1 MRKVRKRAKKPKKK
15 HICKRR
21 AVEKCVRLET
31 CPIGDAGFAI
41 LERMFDSYAHCK
53 QMFLD
58 RLSGIGSVL
67 DVQNFISLRNRIRTE
82 QNRISDHG
90 KETGNKTYC
99 ETYGFQ
105 GRFWVQALKDASST
119 VKSMWKNVGAECR
132 AKLRDNDA
140 HRDIEDNSDTDD
152 GDKDKDDEKKASINR
167 VVYIGDSRTEGLRDV
182 NSDSKNTFICLSS
195 MGYDWMMSTAFPQA
209 ESYASSG
216 TAFVILMGVNDLYHQ
231 NSYISAINQKAT
243 EWKKKGAVV
252 YFASVGPVQNDPYT
266 SNSEIES
273 FNRALKNGLSSDV
286 GYIDLYGEL
295 NKSGYQTVDGTHY
308 TNAVSKNILSF
319 IGKQVALGG
328 SGNSDPYATDG
339 NKVWWCRNNKE
350 MALLEYKVSDWTK
363 FSGLDVSLRADTK
376 IEAKLSDEIK
386 KYEEELEAAA
396 KEYGF
401 EAYVELFKAL
411 AEQRHYDGKKD
422 DIFDMSG
429 TSLNPN
435 PDKTLSRADSI
446 ELAAELF
453 SACITATTK
462 IDKSAIPPAPSDVDG
477 LRVILQAFEFE
488 SDGFVDYCKG
498 EYSEDKALEYAKTK
512 SGNKER
518 TDANEIQQ
526 KGKWDFKDQKYP
538 PKVLQF
544 YHVLGSSGGI
554 GTYPANGMK
563 IPHYL
568 QTDYANVPYGSSNI
582 AACGCGPTSFAMVAS
597 YLTGTTITPADAVAW
612 CGNSYY
618 VWGAGTSWSYFEA
631 AAKHFGCGAV
641 RESYDANEVL
651 KALSE
656 GHPVISSQS
665 AGLFTRGGHFI
676 VLRGVENGNKVLV
689 NDPND
694 SEAKNYINRSFD
706 MASEVDITSDAY
718 FIFESTGPS
727 TK

>member
-1 MRKVRKRAKKPKKK
+1 MKKK
-15 HICKRR
+15 H
-21 AVEKCVRLET
+21 VL
-31 CPIGDAGFAI
+31 I
-41 LERMFDSYAHCK
+41 LFTVLA
-53 QMFLD
+53 
-58 RLSGIGSVL
+58 LSVTSVMKL
-67 DVQNFISLRNRIRTE
+67 IPVSKVAASSIL
-82 QNRISDHG
+82 G
-90 KETGNKTYC
+90 GNKNESILDKLTPTP
-99 ETYGFQ
+99 EPGKSDKNE
-105 GRFWVQALKDASST
+105 KDDSNVLGEKDSLST
-119 VKSMWKNVGAECR
+119 NMTDSLTDLMNNLLSRVGDEEYSLLT
-132 AKLRDNDA
+132 KVLSQTDD
-140 HRDIEDNSDTDD
+140 DLIEDDSDTDD
-152 GDKDKDDEKKASINR
+152 GDKDDEKKASINR

-195 MGYDWMMSTAFPQA
+195 MGYDWMLSTAFPQA

-216 TAFVILMGVNDLYHQ
+216 TACVILMGVNDLYHQ
-231 NSYISAINQKAT
+231 NSYISAINQKAA

-656 GHPVISSQS
+656 GHPVISSQH

>member
-1 MRKVRKRAKKPKKK
+1 MKKK
-15 HICKRR
+15 H
-21 AVEKCVRLET
+21 VL
-31 CPIGDAGFAI
+31 I
-41 LERMFDSYAHCK
+41 LFTVLA
-53 QMFLD
+53 
-58 RLSGIGSVL
+58 LSVTSVMKL
-67 DVQNFISLRNRIRTE
+67 IPVSKVAASSIL
-82 QNRISDHG
+82 G
-90 KETGNKTYC
+90 GNKNESILDKLTPTP
-99 ETYGFQ
+99 EPGKSDKNEKNDSNVL
-105 GRFWVQALKDASST
+105 GEKDSLST
-119 VKSMWKNVGAECR
+119 NMTDSLTDLMNNLLSRVGDEEYSLLT
-132 AKLRDNDA
+132 KVLSQTDD
-140 HRDIEDNSDTDD
+140 DLIEDDSDTDD

-195 MGYDWMMSTAFPQA
+195 MGYDWMLSTAFPQA

-231 NSYISAINQKAT
+231 NSYISAINQKAA

-386 KYEEELEAAA
+386 KYEEELEAAT

-656 GHPVISSQS
+656 GHPVISSQH

>member
-1 MRKVRKRAKKPKKK
+1 MKKK
-15 HICKRR
+15 H
-21 AVEKCVRLET
+21 VL
-31 CPIGDAGFAI
+31 I
-41 LERMFDSYAHCK
+41 LFTVLA
-53 QMFLD
+53 
-58 RLSGIGSVL
+58 LSVTSVMKL
-67 DVQNFISLRNRIRTE
+67 IPVSKVAASSIL
-82 QNRISDHG
+82 G
-90 KETGNKTYC
+90 GNKNESILDKLTPTP
-99 ETYGFQ
+99 EPGKSDKNE
-105 GRFWVQALKDASST
+105 KDDSNVLGEKNSLST
-119 VKSMWKNVGAECR
+119 NMTDSLTDLMNNLLSRVGDEEYSLLT
-132 AKLRDNDA
+132 KVLSQTDD
-140 HRDIEDNSDTDD
+140 DLIEDDSDTDD

-195 MGYDWMMSTAFPQA
+195 MGYDWMLSTAFPQA

-231 NSYISAINQKAT
+231 NSYISAINQKAA

-656 GHPVISSQS
+656 GHPVISSQH

>member
-1 MRKVRKRAKKPKKK
+1 MKKK
-15 HICKRR
+15 H
-21 AVEKCVRLET
+21 VL
-31 CPIGDAGFAI
+31 I
-41 LERMFDSYAHCK
+41 LFTVLA
-53 QMFLD
+53 
-58 RLSGIGSVL
+58 LSVTSVMKL
-67 DVQNFISLRNRIRTE
+67 IPVSKVAASSIL
-82 QNRISDHG
+82 G
-90 KETGNKTYC
+90 GNKNESILDKLTPTP
-99 ETYGFQ
+99 EPGKSDKNE
-105 GRFWVQALKDASST
+105 KDDSNVLGEKDSLST
-119 VKSMWKNVGAECR
+119 NMTDSLTDLMNNLLSRVGDEEYSLLT
-132 AKLRDNDA
+132 KVLSQTDD
-140 HRDIEDNSDTDD
+140 DLIEDNSDTDD

-195 MGYDWMMSTAFPQA
+195 MGYDWMLSTAFPQA

-231 NSYISAINQKAT
+231 NSYISAINQKAA

-319 IGKQVALGG
+319 IGQQVALGG

-422 DIFDMSG
+422 DIFNMSK
-429 TSLNPN
+429 TSLNPD
-435 PDKTLSRADSI
+435 PKKTLSRADSI
-446 ELAAELF
+446 KIAAELF
-453 SACITATTK
+453 ADCIDAYSKMGEPYMPPQPTDTEAL
-462 IDKSAIPPAPSDVDG
+462 KS
-477 LRVILQAFEFE
+477 ILQAFEFE

-498 EYSEDKALEYAKTK
+498 KYTLEKAKEYAKKK
-512 SGNKER
+512 SGNTKR
-518 TDANEIQQ
+518 TDEAEIQQ
-526 KGKWDFKDQKYP
+526 KGPWDFKDQKYP
-538 PKVLQF
+538 DKVLQF
-544 YHVLGSSGGI
+544 YFVQVSQTGGGGSFGFSLPSEALSDKEFMNMYNEISKYVQGNYPYVFGGSSPETSFDCSGFVCWVINHCGNGWNVDRTTANGLLSYCAEVKKEDAKPGDLI
-554 GTYPANGMK
+554 FFQGTYAEPGASHVGIVVGNN
-563 IPHYL
+563 H
-568 QTDYANVPYGSSNI
+568 
-582 AACGCGPTSFAMVAS
+582 FA
-597 YLTGTTITPADAVAW
+597 
-612 CGNSYY
+612 
-618 VWGAGTSWSYFEA
+618 
-631 AAKHFGCGAV
+631 HFGNPGKISDYT
-641 RESYDANEVL
+641 ESYWVEHFLAIGRLNM
-651 KALSE
+651 KSATSAK
-656 GHPVISSQS
+656 SS
-665 AGLFTRGGHFI
+665 
-676 VLRGVENGNKVLV
+676 
-689 NDPND
+689 D
-694 SEAKNYINRSFD
+694 
-706 MASEVDITSDAY
+706 
-718 FIFESTGPS
+718 
-727 TK
+727 

>member
-1 MRKVRKRAKKPKKK
+1 MKKK
-15 HICKRR
+15 H
-21 AVEKCVRLET
+21 VL
-31 CPIGDAGFAI
+31 I
-41 LERMFDSYAHCK
+41 LFTVLA
-53 QMFLD
+53 
-58 RLSGIGSVL
+58 LSVTSVMKL
-67 DVQNFISLRNRIRTE
+67 IPVSKVAASSIL
-82 QNRISDHG
+82 G
-90 KETGNKTYC
+90 GNKNESILDKLTPTP
-99 ETYGFQ
+99 EPGKSDKNEKNDSNVL
-105 GRFWVQALKDASST
+105 GEKDSLST
-119 VKSMWKNVGAECR
+119 NMTDSLTDLMNNLLSRVGDEEYSLLT
-132 AKLRDNDA
+132 KVLSQTDD
-140 HRDIEDNSDTDD
+140 DLIEDDSDTDD

-195 MGYDWMMSTAFPQA
+195 MGYDWMLSTAFPQA

-231 NSYISAINQKAT
+231 NSYISAINQKAA

-386 KYEEELEAAA
+386 KYEEELDAAA

-656 GHPVISSQS
+656 GHPVISSQH

>member
-1 MRKVRKRAKKPKKK
+1 MKKK
-15 HICKRR
+15 H
-21 AVEKCVRLET
+21 VL
-31 CPIGDAGFAI
+31 I
-41 LERMFDSYAHCK
+41 LFTVLA
-53 QMFLD
+53 
-58 RLSGIGSVL
+58 LSVTSVMKL
-67 DVQNFISLRNRIRTE
+67 IPVSKVAASSIL
-82 QNRISDHG
+82 G
-90 KETGNKTYC
+90 GNKNESILDKLTPTP
-99 ETYGFQ
+99 EPGKSDKNE
-105 GRFWVQALKDASST
+105 KDDSNVLGEKDSLST
-119 VKSMWKNVGAECR
+119 NMTDSLTDLMNNLLSRVGDEEYSLLS
-132 AKLRDNDA
+132 KVLSQTDD
-140 HRDIEDNSDTDD
+140 DLIEDDSDTDD
-152 GDKDKDDEKKASINR
+152 RDKDKDDEKKASINR

-195 MGYDWMMSTAFPQA
+195 MGYDWMLSTAFPQA

-308 TNAVSKNILSF
+308 TNTVSKNILSF

-422 DIFDMSG
+422 DIFNMSG

-656 GHPVISSQS
+656 GHPVISSQH

>member
-1 MRKVRKRAKKPKKK
+1 MKKK
-15 HICKRR
+15 H
-21 AVEKCVRLET
+21 VL
-31 CPIGDAGFAI
+31 I
-41 LERMFDSYAHCK
+41 LFTVLA
-53 QMFLD
+53 
-58 RLSGIGSVL
+58 LSVTSVMKL
-67 DVQNFISLRNRIRTE
+67 VPVSKVAASSIL
-82 QNRISDHG
+82 G
-90 KETGNKTYC
+90 GNKNESILDKLTPTP
-99 ETYGFQ
+99 EPGKSDKNE
-105 GRFWVQALKDASST
+105 KDDSNVLGEKDSLST
-119 VKSMWKNVGAECR
+119 NMTDSLTDLMNNLLSRVGDEEYSLLT
-132 AKLRDNDA
+132 KVLSQTDD
-140 HRDIEDNSDTDD
+140 DLIEDNSDTDD
-152 GDKDKDDEKKASINR
+152 GDKDDEKKASINR

-243 EWKKKGAVV
+243 EWRKKGAVV

>member
-1 MRKVRKRAKKPKKK
+1 MKKK
-15 HICKRR
+15 H
-21 AVEKCVRLET
+21 VL
-31 CPIGDAGFAI
+31 I
-41 LERMFDSYAHCK
+41 LFTVLA
-53 QMFLD
+53 
-58 RLSGIGSVL
+58 LSVTSVMKL
-67 DVQNFISLRNRIRTE
+67 IPVSKVAASSIL
-82 QNRISDHG
+82 G
-90 KETGNKTYC
+90 GNKNESILDKLTPTP
-99 ETYGFQ
+99 EPGKSDKNE
-105 GRFWVQALKDASST
+105 KDDSNVLGEKDSLST
-119 VKSMWKNVGAECR
+119 NMTDSLTDLMNNLLSRVGDEEYSLLT
-132 AKLRDNDA
+132 KVLSQTDD
-140 HRDIEDNSDTDD
+140 DLIEDDSDTDD

-195 MGYDWMMSTAFPQA
+195 MGYDWMLSTAFPQA

-231 NSYISAINQKAT
+231 NSYISVINQKAT

-308 TNAVSKNILSF
+308 TNTVSKNILSF

-656 GHPVISSQS
+656 GHPVISSQH

>member
-1 MRKVRKRAKKPKKK
+1 MKKK
-15 HICKRR
+15 H
-21 AVEKCVRLET
+21 VL
-31 CPIGDAGFAI
+31 I
-41 LERMFDSYAHCK
+41 LFTVLA
-53 QMFLD
+53 
-58 RLSGIGSVL
+58 LSVTSVMKL
-67 DVQNFISLRNRIRTE
+67 IPVSKVAASSIL
-82 QNRISDHG
+82 G
-90 KETGNKTYC
+90 GNKNESILDKLTPTP
-99 ETYGFQ
+99 EPGKSDKNE
-105 GRFWVQALKDASST
+105 KDDSNVLGEKDSLST
-119 VKSMWKNVGAECR
+119 NMTDSLTDLMNNLLSRVGDEEYSLLT
-132 AKLRDNDA
+132 KVLSQTDD
-140 HRDIEDNSDTDD
+140 DLIEDDSDKDD

-195 MGYDWMMSTAFPQA
+195 MGYDWMLSTAFPQA

-231 NSYISAINQKAT
+231 NSYISAINQKAA

-319 IGKQVALGG
+319 IGQQVALGG

-386 KYEEELEAAA
+386 KYEKELEAAA

-422 DIFDMSG
+422 DIFNMSG

-656 GHPVISSQS
+656 GHPVISSQH

>member
-1 MRKVRKRAKKPKKK
+1 MKKK
-15 HICKRR
+15 H
-21 AVEKCVRLET
+21 VL
-31 CPIGDAGFAI
+31 I
-41 LERMFDSYAHCK
+41 LFTVLA
-53 QMFLD
+53 
-58 RLSGIGSVL
+58 LSVTSVMKL
-67 DVQNFISLRNRIRTE
+67 IPVSKVAASSIL
-82 QNRISDHG
+82 G
-90 KETGNKTYC
+90 GNKNESILDKLTPTP
-99 ETYGFQ
+99 EPGKSDKNE
-105 GRFWVQALKDASST
+105 KDDSNVLGEKDSLST
-119 VKSMWKNVGAECR
+119 NMTDSLTDLMNNLLSRVGDEEYSLLT
-132 AKLRDNDA
+132 KVLSQTDD
-140 HRDIEDNSDTDD
+140 DLIEDDSDKDD

-195 MGYDWMMSTAFPQA
+195 MGYDWMLSTAFPQA

-231 NSYISAINQKAT
+231 NSYISAINQKAA

-618 VWGAGTSWSYFEA
+618 VWVAGTSWSYFEA

-656 GHPVISSQS
+656 GHPVISSQH

>member
-1 MRKVRKRAKKPKKK
+1 MKKK
-15 HICKRR
+15 H
-21 AVEKCVRLET
+21 VL
-31 CPIGDAGFAI
+31 I
-41 LERMFDSYAHCK
+41 LFTVLA
-53 QMFLD
+53 
-58 RLSGIGSVL
+58 LSVTSVMKL
-67 DVQNFISLRNRIRTE
+67 IPVSKVAASSIL
-82 QNRISDHG
+82 G
-90 KETGNKTYC
+90 GNKNESILDKLTPTP
-99 ETYGFQ
+99 EPGKSDKNE
-105 GRFWVQALKDASST
+105 KDDSNVLGEKNSLST
-119 VKSMWKNVGAECR
+119 NMTDSLTDLMNNLLSRVGDEEYSLLT
-132 AKLRDNDA
+132 KVLSQTDD
-140 HRDIEDNSDTDD
+140 DLIEDDSDTDD

-195 MGYDWMMSTAFPQA
+195 MGYDWMLSTAFPQA

-295 NKSGYQTVDGTHY
+295 DKSGYQTVDGTHY

-656 GHPVISSQS
+656 GHPVISSQH

>member
-1 MRKVRKRAKKPKKK
+1 MKKK
-15 HICKRR
+15 H
-21 AVEKCVRLET
+21 VL
-31 CPIGDAGFAI
+31 I
-41 LERMFDSYAHCK
+41 LFTVLA
-53 QMFLD
+53 
-58 RLSGIGSVL
+58 LSVTSVMKL
-67 DVQNFISLRNRIRTE
+67 VPVS
-82 QNRISDHG
+82 
-90 KETGNKTYC
+90 K
-99 ETYGFQ
+99 
-105 GRFWVQALKDASST
+105 VAASSILGGNNESILDKLT
-119 VKSMWKNVGAECR
+119 PTPEPGKSDKNEKDDSNVLGEKDSLSTNMTDSLTDLMNNLLSRVGDEEYSLLT
-132 AKLRDNDA
+132 KVLSQTDD
-140 HRDIEDNSDTDD
+140 DLIEDDSDTDD
-152 GDKDKDDEKKASINR
+152 GDKDKEEKASISR

-231 NSYISAINQKAT
+231 NSYISAINQKAA

-656 GHPVISSQS
+656 GHPVISSQH

>member
-1 MRKVRKRAKKPKKK
+1 MKKK
-15 HICKRR
+15 H
-21 AVEKCVRLET
+21 VL
-31 CPIGDAGFAI
+31 I
-41 LERMFDSYAHCK
+41 LFTVLA
-53 QMFLD
+53 
-58 RLSGIGSVL
+58 LSVTSVMKL
-67 DVQNFISLRNRIRTE
+67 IPVSKVAASSIL
-82 QNRISDHG
+82 G
-90 KETGNKTYC
+90 GNKNESILDKLTPTP
-99 ETYGFQ
+99 EPGKSDKNE
-105 GRFWVQALKDASST
+105 KDDSNVLGEKDSLST
-119 VKSMWKNVGAECR
+119 NMTDSLTDLMNNLLSRVGDEEYSLLT
-132 AKLRDNDA
+132 KVLSQTDD
-140 HRDIEDNSDTDD
+140 DLIEDDSDTDD

-195 MGYDWMMSTAFPQA
+195 MGYDWMLSTAFPQA

-308 TNAVSKNILSF
+308 TNTVSKNILSF

-422 DIFDMSG
+422 DIFNMSG

-568 QTDYANVPYGSSNI
+568 QTDYANVSYGSSNI

-656 GHPVISSQS
+656 GHPVISSQH

>member
-1 MRKVRKRAKKPKKK
+1 MKKK
-15 HICKRR
+15 H
-21 AVEKCVRLET
+21 VL
-31 CPIGDAGFAI
+31 I
-41 LERMFDSYAHCK
+41 LFTVLA
-53 QMFLD
+53 
-58 RLSGIGSVL
+58 LSVTSVMKL
-67 DVQNFISLRNRIRTE
+67 IPVSKVAASSIL
-82 QNRISDHG
+82 G
-90 KETGNKTYC
+90 GNKNESILDKLTPTP
-99 ETYGFQ
+99 EPGKSDKNEKNDSNVL
-105 GRFWVQALKDASST
+105 GEKDSLST
-119 VKSMWKNVGAECR
+119 NMTDSLTDLMNNLLSRVGDEEYSLLT
-132 AKLRDNDA
+132 KVLSQTDD
-140 HRDIEDNSDTDD
+140 DLIEDDSDTDD

-195 MGYDWMMSTAFPQA
+195 MGYDWMLSTAFPQA

-231 NSYISAINQKAT
+231 NSYISAINQKAA

-319 IGKQVALGG
+319 IGQQVALGG

-422 DIFDMSG
+422 DIFNMSG

-656 GHPVISSQS
+656 GHPVISSQH

>member
-1 MRKVRKRAKKPKKK
+1 MKKK
-15 HICKRR
+15 H
-21 AVEKCVRLET
+21 VL
-31 CPIGDAGFAI
+31 I
-41 LERMFDSYAHCK
+41 LFTVLA
-53 QMFLD
+53 
-58 RLSGIGSVL
+58 LSVTSVMKL
-67 DVQNFISLRNRIRTE
+67 IPVSKVAASSIL
-82 QNRISDHG
+82 G
-90 KETGNKTYC
+90 GNKNESILDKLTPTP
-99 ETYGFQ
+99 EPGKSDKNE
-105 GRFWVQALKDASST
+105 KDDSNVLGEKDSLST
-119 VKSMWKNVGAECR
+119 NMTDSLTDLMNNLLSRVGDEEYSLLT
-132 AKLRDNDA
+132 KVLSQTDD
-140 HRDIEDNSDTDD
+140 DLIEDDSDKDD

-195 MGYDWMMSTAFPQA
+195 MGYDWMLSTAFPQA

-231 NSYISAINQKAT
+231 NSYISAINQKAA

-273 FNRALKNGLSSDV
+273 FNRALKNGLSSDI

-422 DIFDMSG
+422 DIFNMSG

-631 AAKHFGCGAV
+631 AAKHFGCGSV

-656 GHPVISSQS
+656 GHPVISSQH

>member
-1 MRKVRKRAKKPKKK
+1 MKKK
-15 HICKRR
+15 H
-21 AVEKCVRLET
+21 VL
-31 CPIGDAGFAI
+31 I
-41 LERMFDSYAHCK
+41 LFTVLA
-53 QMFLD
+53 
-58 RLSGIGSVL
+58 LSVTSVMKL
-67 DVQNFISLRNRIRTE
+67 IPVSKVAASSIL
-82 QNRISDHG
+82 G
-90 KETGNKTYC
+90 GNKNESILDKLTPTP
-99 ETYGFQ
+99 EPGKSDKNEKNDSNVL
-105 GRFWVQALKDASST
+105 GEKDSLST
-119 VKSMWKNVGAECR
+119 NMTDSLTDLMNNLLSRVGDEEFSLLT
-132 AKLRDNDA
+132 KVLSQTDD
-140 HRDIEDNSDTDD
+140 DLIEDDSDTDD

-195 MGYDWMMSTAFPQA
+195 MGYDWMLSTAFPQA

-231 NSYISAINQKAT
+231 NSYISAINQKAA

-656 GHPVISSQS
+656 GHPVISSQH

>member
-1 MRKVRKRAKKPKKK
+1 MKKK
-15 HICKRR
+15 H
-21 AVEKCVRLET
+21 VL
-31 CPIGDAGFAI
+31 I
-41 LERMFDSYAHCK
+41 LFTVLA
-53 QMFLD
+53 
-58 RLSGIGSVL
+58 LSVTSVMKL
-67 DVQNFISLRNRIRTE
+67 VPVS
-82 QNRISDHG
+82 
-90 KETGNKTYC
+90 K
-99 ETYGFQ
+99 
-105 GRFWVQALKDASST
+105 VAASSILGGSKNESILDKLT
-119 VKSMWKNVGAECR
+119 PTPEPGKSDKNEKDDSNVLGEKDSLSANMTDSLTDLMNNLLSRVGDEEYSLLT
-132 AKLRDNDA
+132 KVLSQTDD
-140 HRDIEDNSDTDD
+140 DLIEDDSDTDD

-195 MGYDWMMSTAFPQA
+195 MGYDWMLSTAFPQA

-308 TNAVSKNILSF
+308 TNTVSKNILSF

-665 AGLFTRGGHFI
+665 AGLFTSGGHFI

-727 TK
+727 TNSAAD

>member
-1 MRKVRKRAKKPKKK
+1 MKKK
-15 HICKRR
+15 H
-21 AVEKCVRLET
+21 VL
-31 CPIGDAGFAI
+31 I
-41 LERMFDSYAHCK
+41 LFTVLA
-53 QMFLD
+53 
-58 RLSGIGSVL
+58 LSVTSVMKL
-67 DVQNFISLRNRIRTE
+67 VPVSKVAASSSL
-82 QNRISDHG
+82 G
-90 KETGNKTYC
+90 GNKNESILDKLTPTP
-99 ETYGFQ
+99 EPGKSDKNE
-105 GRFWVQALKDASST
+105 KDDSNVLGEKDSLST
-119 VKSMWKNVGAECR
+119 NMTDSLTDLMNNLLSRVGDEEYSLLT
-132 AKLRDNDA
+132 KVLSQTDD
-140 HRDIEDNSDTDD
+140 DLIEDDSDTDD

-195 MGYDWMMSTAFPQA
+195 MGYDWMLSTAFPQA

-308 TNAVSKNILSF
+308 TNTVSKNILSF

-422 DIFDMSG
+422 DIFNMSG

-656 GHPVISSQS
+656 GHPVISSQH

>member
-1 MRKVRKRAKKPKKK
+1 MKKK
-15 HICKRR
+15 H
-21 AVEKCVRLET
+21 VL
-31 CPIGDAGFAI
+31 I
-41 LERMFDSYAHCK
+41 LFTVLA
-53 QMFLD
+53 
-58 RLSGIGSVL
+58 LSVTSVMKL
-67 DVQNFISLRNRIRTE
+67 IPVSKVAASSIL
-82 QNRISDHG
+82 G
-90 KETGNKTYC
+90 GNKNESILDKLTPTP
-99 ETYGFQ
+99 EPGKSDKNEKNDSNVL
-105 GRFWVQALKDASST
+105 GEKDSLST
-119 VKSMWKNVGAECR
+119 NMTDSLTDLMNNLLSRVGDEEYSLLT
-132 AKLRDNDA
+132 KVLSQTDD
-140 HRDIEDNSDTDD
+140 DLIEDDSDTDD

-195 MGYDWMMSTAFPQA
+195 MGYDWMLSTAFPQA

-231 NSYISAINQKAT
+231 NSYISAINQKAA

-422 DIFDMSG
+422 DIFNMSG

-544 YHVLGSSGGI
+544 YHVFGSSGGI

-656 GHPVISSQS
+656 GHPVISSQH